1 MEISAAMNIHDLA
14 MTKAVRHRAEAQD
27 RQEKMHIQKQEQRK
41 HQTGT
46 LEESPEAM
54 TNTVQQSTDPHLTS
68 TRVERQVDTQA
79 AKETVAG
86 SEGRDATKTNLKE
99 TGNLVDIIT

>member
-1 MEISAAMNIHDLA
+1 MEISAAMNIHELA

-27 RQEKMHIQKQEQRK
+27 RQEKMHLQKQEQIK
-41 HQTGT
+41 HQTGA

-54 TNTVQQSTDPHLTS
+54 ANTAQQSTDPHLTS

-79 AKETVAG
+79 SKETVAG
-86 SEGRDATKTNLKE
+86 AQGKDATETDSRE
-99 TGNLVDIIT
+99 TGNRFDITI

>member
-1 MEISAAMNIHDLA
+1 MEISAAMNVHELA

-27 RQEKMHIQKQEQRK
+27 RQKKMHLQKQEQK
-41 HQTGT
+41 LHQSGA
-46 LEESPEAM
+46 LEESEAV
-54 TNTVQQSTDPHLTS
+54 TNTARQQIDPHLTS
-68 TRVERQVDTQA
+68 TRVERQVDAQA

-86 SEGRDATKTNLKE
+86 TEDKDAIETNLRE

>member
-1 MEISAAMNIHDLA
+1 MEISAAMNVHELA

-27 RQEKMHIQKQEQRK
+27 RQEKMHTQKQEQKK
-41 HQTGT
+41 HQTGA

-54 TNTVQQSTDPHLTS
+54 TNTVQQPTDPHLTS

-86 SEGRDATKTNLKE
+86 AHGRDAAEADLRE